1 MTANNERTRL
11 IRLVQVGRRSLG
23 LDEETYRTLL
33 VQQSGKRSAAAL
45 SLQELDKVL
54 QAMKGAGFKPTV
66 KRAVK
71 GGKQKRLSPVSGTP
85 VRTAEIGVIRAI
97 WITMAKH
104 GLLRD
109 GSETA
114 LDHYVERQTVRL
126 NKGVGVARVA
136 WLDGALAYSVLESL
150 KHWHKRA
157 MVEALRA
164 AKRRVPVGRG
174 GAVAG
179 YPVVLAAFEQ
189 MQEEVQHG

>member
-1 MTANNERTRL
+1 MQPDAYRL
-11 IRLVQVGRRSLG
+11 LQLVQIGRRDLR
-23 LDEETYRTLL
+23 LAEEDYRALL
-33 VQQSGKRSAAAL
+33 EGVTGARSAKGL
-45 SLQELDKVL
+45 SAGQLTLVL
-54 QAMKGAGFKPTV
+54 EAMKRLGFKPAV
-66 KRAVK
+66 KRPVK
-71 GGKQKRLSPVSGTP
+71 GGMQKRLSPVSGTP

-189 MQEEVQHG
+189 MIEEVQHG

>member
-1 MTANNERTRL
+1 MQPDAYRL
-11 IRLVQVGRRSLG
+11 LQLVQIGRRDLH
-23 LDEETYRTLL
+23 LAEEDYRALL
-33 VQQSGKRSAAAL
+33 EGVTGARSAKGLNAGQLAL
-45 SLQELDKVL
+45 VL
-54 QAMKGAGFKPTV
+54 EAMKRLGFKPTV
-66 KRAVK
+66 KRPVK
-71 GGKQKRLSPVSGTP
+71 AGKQKRLSPVSGTP

-97 WITMAKH
+97 WIAMAKH

-126 NKGVGVARVA
+126 NKGVGVAKVA

-189 MQEEVQHG
+189 MIEEVQHG